1 MNMKKVTFSVFTAVL
16 LMVSVLSVYGQEM
29 NPEAAKLYNAGN
41 EKLKAGN
48 YGAAITHY
56 EDALKIQTDYRILYQ
71 KGMAQ
76 RKSGKLQE
84 AKNSFEECIKLK
96 SDFDGS
102 YNALGGVLF
111 SMGSLNEAI
120 SNFEKVL
127 QISTNNSTKNTV
139 KKNLA
144 KAYAKLGTNE
154 ISSGNSSKAI
164 EYLTKSVGYDNYDA
178 AYLSLAKLY
187 SETGNYDKS
196 LTACESAMKY
206 RSSISKGGPYYYMG
220 IAYKFK
226 GDTQKAKEM
235 FNNAKVDP
243 QYRKTAEYELTLLQ

>member
-1 MNMKKVTFSVFTAVL
+1 MKRTYFFALATIIYLASSLSVF
-16 LMVSVLSVYGQEM
+16 SQEM

-41 EKLKAGN
+41 EKLKAGL
-48 YGAAITHY
+48 YAAAITNY
-56 EDALKIQTDYRILYQ
+56 EEALKIQVDFRILYQ

-96 SDFDGS
+96 PDFDGS
-102 YNALGGVLF
+102 YNALGGVFF
-111 SMGSLNEAI
+111 SMGNLNEAI

-127 QISTNNSTKNTV
+127 SISNNNSTKNTV

-144 KAYAKLGTNE
+144 KAYAKLGANE
-154 ISSGNSSKAI
+154 ISSGNSAKAI

-187 SETGNYDKS
+187 SETGDYDKS
-196 LTACESAMKY
+196 LAACESAMKY

-220 IAYKFK
+220 VAYKYK
-226 GDTQKAKEM
+226 GDSAKAKEM
-235 FNNAKVDP
+235 FNNAKSDP
-243 QYRKTAEYELTLLQ
+243 QYKKTAEYELSILQ

>member
-1 MNMKKVTFSVFTAVL
+1 MKKVTFSLVTAVL

-41 EKLKAGN
+41 ENLKAGN

-111 SMGSLNEAI
+111 SMGNLNEAI

-154 ISSGNSSKAI
+154 ISGGNSSKAI

-220 IAYKFK
+220 IAFKFK

>member
-1 MNMKKVTFSVFTAVL
+1 MKRIFFLAAATLL
-16 LMVSVLSVYGQEM
+16 LMVSVVSVHAQEM

-48 YGAAITHY
+48 YGAAITNY
-56 EDALKIQTDYRILYQ
+56 EEALKIQTDYRILYQ
-71 KGMAQ
+71 KGMAL

-84 AKNSFEECIKLK
+84 AKNSFEECIKVK

-111 SMGSLNEAI
+111 SMGNLDEAI
-120 SNFEKVL
+120 ANFEKVL
-127 QISTNNSTKNTV
+127 YISKSNSTKNTV

-144 KAYAKLGTNE
+144 KAYAKLGANE
-154 ISSGNSSKAI
+154 ITSGNSTKAI

-187 SETGNYDKS
+187 SETGDYDKS
-196 LTACESAMKY
+196 LAACENAMKY

-220 IAYKFK
+220 VAYKFK
-226 GDTQKAKEM
+226 GNTQKAKEM
-235 FNNAKVDP
+235 FINAKTDN
-243 QYRKTAEYELTLLQ
+243 QYKKTAEYELSILQ

>member
-1 MNMKKVTFSVFTAVL
+1 MKISSMFFLIFIFL
-16 LMVSVLSVYGQEM
+16 LTTTRSILPQDM

-56 EDALKIQTDYRILYQ
+56 DDALKIQKDYRILYQ
-71 KGMAQ
+71 KGIAL
-76 RKSGKLQE
+76 RKSGKLHE
-84 AKNSFEECIKLK
+84 AKETFEECIKLK

-102 YNALGGVLF
+102 YNALGGVFFALGN
-111 SMGSLNEAI
+111 MNEAI
-120 SNFEKVL
+120 TNFEKVL
-127 QISTNNSTKNTV
+127 QISTNNNTKNTV

-154 ISSGNSSKAI
+154 MANGNSKKAI
-164 EYLTKSVGYDNYDA
+164 EYLNKAVELDNYDA
-178 AYLSLAKLY
+178 AFLSLAKIY
-187 SETGNYDKS
+187 SETGEYDKTIAAS
-196 LTACESAMKY
+196 ENAIKY
-206 RSSISKGGPYYYMG
+206 RSTISKGGPYYYMG

-226 GDTQKAKEM
+226 GDNNKAKEM

-243 QYRKTAEYELTLLQ
+243 QYKKTAEYELSLLK

>member
-1 MNMKKVTFSVFTAVL
+1 MKKVSFSALTIILFV
-16 LMVSVLSVYGQEM
+16 VSVLALHAQDM

-48 YGAAITHY
+48 YDAAITSY
-56 EDALKIQTDYRILYQ
+56 NDALKIQQDYRIYYQ
-71 KGMAQ
+71 KGIAQ
-76 RKSGKLQE
+76 KKAAKLE
-84 AKNSFEECIKLK
+84 DAKNSFEAGIKLK

-111 SMGSLNEAI
+111 SMGKLSEAI
-120 SNFEKVL
+120 ANFEKVL
-127 QISTNNSTKNTV
+127 QISTNGSVKNTV
-139 KKNLA
+139 KKNMA

-154 ISSGNSSKAI
+154 ISNGNSSKAI

-196 LTACESAMKY
+196 LTASESAMKY

-243 QYRKTAEYELTLLQ
+243 QYKKTAEYELTLLQ

>member
-1 MNMKKVTFSVFTAVL
+1 MKKPMNFLFALFVISF
-16 LMVSVLSVYGQEM
+16 LSLPSLAQEM

-48 YGAAITHY
+48 YNAAITNY
-56 EDALKIQTDYRILYQ
+56 DEALKIQKDYRIYYQ
-71 KGMAQ
+71 KGLAQ
-76 RKSGKLQE
+76 RKAGKLPE
-84 AKNSFEECIKLK
+84 AKATFEECIKLK

-111 SMGSLNEAI
+111 SMGDLNGAI
-120 SNFEKVL
+120 ANFEKVM
-127 QISTNNSTKNTV
+127 QISTNNSTKATV
-139 KKNLA
+139 KKNLS

-154 ISSGNSSKAI
+154 ISNGKSSKAI
-164 EYLTKSVGYDNYDA
+164 EYLLKAVEYDNYDA

-187 SETGNYDKS
+187 SETGEYDKS
-196 LTACESAMKY
+196 IAASENAMKY

-226 GDTQKAKEM
+226 GDSVKAKEM

-243 QYRKTAEYELTLLQ
+243 QYKKTAEYELSLLQ

>member
-1 MNMKKVTFSVFTAVL
+1 MKKASFSSLIVFLVGVLVFSVVA
-16 LMVSVLSVYGQEM
+16 QDM

-48 YGAAITHY
+48 YGAAIMNY
-56 EDALKIQTDYRILYQ
+56 DDALKIQKDYRILYQ
-71 KGMAQ
+71 KGISQ
-76 RKSGKLQE
+76 RKAGKLQD
-84 AKNSFEECIKLK
+84 AKTTFEECIKLK

-102 YNALGGVLF
+102 FNALGGVLF
-111 SMGSLNEAI
+111 SMGNLSEAI

-127 QISTNNSTKNTV
+127 QISTSSSTKSTV

-144 KAYAKLGTNE
+144 KAYAKLGTSE
-154 ISSGNSSKAI
+154 ISNGNSAKAI
-164 EYLTKSVGYDNYDA
+164 ENLSKAVEFDNYDA

-196 LTACESAMKY
+196 ISASESAMKY
-206 RSSISKGGPYYYMG
+206 RSTISKGGPYYYMG
-220 IAYKFK
+220 VAYKFK
-226 GDTQKAKEM
+226 GDLQKAKEM

-243 QYRKTAEYELTLLQ
+243 QYRKTAEYELSILQ

>member
-1 MNMKKVTFSVFTAVL
+1 MKKIFVSALVAVLFMLSLISVFA
-16 LMVSVLSVYGQEM
+16 QEM

-56 EDALKIQTDYRILYQ
+56 EDALKIQKDYRIYYQ

-76 RKSGKLQE
+76 RKAGKLPE
-84 AKNSFEECIKLK
+84 AKATFEECIKLK

-111 SMGSLNEAI
+111 SMGNLNEAI
-120 SNFEKVL
+120 SNFEKVM

-139 KKNLA
+139 KKNMS
-144 KAYAKLGTNE
+144 KAYAKLGSNE
-154 ISSGNSSKAI
+154 ISNGNSNKAI
-164 EYLTKSVGYDNYDA
+164 EYLTKAVEYDNYDA

-187 SETGNYDKS
+187 SEMGNYDKS
-196 LTACESAMKY
+196 IAASESAMKY
-206 RSSISKGGPYYYMG
+206 RSTITKGGPYYYMG

-226 GDTQKAKEM
+226 GDNVKAKEM

-243 QYRKTAEYELTLLQ
+243 QYKKTAEYELTLLQ

>member
-1 MNMKKVTFSVFTAVL
+1 MKRIALAAFTAIFFL
-16 LMVSVLSVYGQEM
+16 ASFVSLYAQEM
-29 NPEAAKLYNAGN
+29 NPDAAKLYNAGN

-48 YGAAITHY
+48 YTAAITHY
-56 EDALKIQTDYRILYQ
+56 DDALKIQKDYRIYYQ
-71 KGMAQ
+71 KGIAQ
-76 RKSGKLQE
+76 RKAGKLQE
-84 AKNSFEECIKLK
+84 AKVTFEECIKLK
-96 SDFDGS
+96 GDFDGS

-120 SNFEKVL
+120 TNFEKVL

-154 ISSGNSSKAI
+154 ITSGNSNKAI
-164 EYLTKSVGYDNYDA
+164 EYLTKAVELDNYDA

-196 LTACESAMKY
+196 IAASESAMKY

-220 IAYKFK
+220 VAYKFK

-243 QYRKTAEYELTLLQ
+243 SYKKTAEYELSLLQ